1 MSRRSRYYL
10 YVAGIVVASR
20 EEDETKFN
28 RGAKEE
34 ADTCKN
40 PMKLSYADTIVEDIE
55 RLVSEALAK
64 NGNTGVVVR
73 CRVCQENNVHVETQQ
88 QRIEAVESQQ
98 YRNTFWLHP
107 NFSIN
112 YHNMKLTMREVS
124 QKHISS

>member
-1 MSRRSRYYL
+1 MSRWSRYYL

-40 PMKLSYADTIVEDIE
+40 PMKLLYTDTIVEDINIE

-64 NGNTGVVVR
+64 NGNTVLV
-73 CRVCQENNVHVETQQ
+73 
-88 QRIEAVESQQ
+88 
-98 YRNTFWLHP
+98 
-107 NFSIN
+107 
-112 YHNMKLTMREVS
+112 
-124 QKHISS
+124 